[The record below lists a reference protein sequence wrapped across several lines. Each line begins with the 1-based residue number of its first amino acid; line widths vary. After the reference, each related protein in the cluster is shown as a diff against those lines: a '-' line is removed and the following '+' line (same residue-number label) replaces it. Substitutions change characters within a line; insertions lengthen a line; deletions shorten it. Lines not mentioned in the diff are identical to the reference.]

1 MADNF
6 AVNLFRVI
14 HPRRE
19 RRYRPRGLNIDGLYD
34 SELRARYR
42 FGRNS
47 MGNLHYRLNFDP
59 GKTNKTFYH
68 CLKEHVKISK
78 IAKFGCEM
86 L

>member
-1 MADNF
+1 
-6 AVNLFRVI
+6 
-14 HPRRE
+14 
-19 RRYRPRGLNIDGLYD
+19 
-34 SELRARYR
+34 
-42 FGRNS
+42 

-68 CLKEHVKISK
+68 SLKEHVKISK